1 MYPSSRVSEH
11 LPPVGQ
17 RFKPLEVVHILP
29 HLLTKLDSCGELN
42 ALKEV
47 ALAIF
52 NMFDYGAAYLIEGVE
67 IDCPGN
73 ALMLTLKLYLDF
85 GDSDIFF
92 KPDGIVLYWY
102 YTLSLTEE
110 RHIDPLSPRLL
121 AIHYAVAY
129 ILHLSG
135 AGDYIDYILRD
146 ADKYGI
152 RHDGSTDLDRL
163 VGLHLNN
170 WAVVSR

>member
-1 MYPSSRVSEH
+1 MSAACDQDGQ
-11 LPPVGQ
+11 PPVGQ

-85 GDSDIFF
+85 GDFDVFF
-92 KPDGIVLYWY
+92 KPV
-102 YTLSLTEE
+102 
-110 RHIDPLSPRLL
+110 DPLSPRLL